1 LRVVGRGVLPEV
13 AAGAGLATV
22 ALGQGAAMT
31 FDGLRRLD
39 PRAPRNIFLLDLAAG
54 VDRQATLA
62 RLERDAS
69 AAVPSRPADVGN
81 WGRVRGFPYVLA
93 ALIAAAAAAILA
105 HALVTSAR
113 RRRRDLAI
121 LKTLGFER
129 RDLQATV
136 AWQASTV
143 TAIGLLA
150 GLPLGVG
157 IGRFAWNLFAEELGV
172 IPEPVAPVW
181 PGLVVIPAAL
191 LLANLVAL
199 LPGRIAAGTRPALI
213 LRAE

>member
-1 LRVVGRGVLPEV
+1 MRRGRTG
-13 AAGAGLATV
+13 
-22 ALGQGAAMT
+22 
-31 FDGLRRLD
+31 
-39 PRAPRNIFLLDLAAG
+39 
-54 VDRQATLA
+54 QATLA

-69 AAVPSRPADVGN
+69 AAVPTRPAEVGN
-81 WGRVRGFPYVLA
+81 WGRVSAFPYVLA

-105 HALVTSAR
+105 HALVTSIR

-129 RDLQATV
+129 HDVRRTV

-143 TAIGLLA
+143 AAIGLLV

-157 IGRFAWNLFAEELGV
+157 IGRFAWNLFAQELGV
-172 IPEPVAPVW
+172 LSEPVAPVW
-181 PGLVVIPAAL
+181 PGLLVIPGTL

-199 LPGRIAAGTRPALI
+199 LPGRIAAGTPPAAV

>member
-1 LRVVGRGVLPEV
+1 
-13 AAGAGLATV
+13 
-22 ALGQGAAMT
+22 M
-31 FDGLRRLD
+31 
-39 PRAPRNIFLLDLAAG
+39 FLLDLAAG
-54 VDRQATLA
+54 ADKQVTLA
-62 RLERDAS
+62 RLEREAA
-69 AAVPSRPADVGN
+69 AAVPSRPAEVGN
-81 WGRVRGFPYVLA
+81 WGRVSGFPHVLA
-93 ALIAAAAAAILA
+93 ALIAAAAAAVLA
-105 HALVTSAR
+105 HALVTSIR

-129 RDLQATV
+129 RDLRATL

-143 TAIGLLA
+143 AAIGLLA

-172 IPEPVAPVW
+172 VPETVAPVW
-181 PGLVVIPAAL
+181 PGLLLIPATL

-199 LPGRIAAGTRPALI
+199 LPGRIAAGTRPAAV